1 MTPDALFDYLERKA
15 IESQVIPHDPGNG
28 KVAFFAIDNPYDL
41 EEFENAVR
49 NTLTFPA
56 MLAEQNDGLLNDQ
69 TSNNYT
75 NTLRSGFMILDKRRD
90 NESIRNVRSR
100 CFQIGFDLLTAIR
113 KDQPNKIIIGKRVI
127 FNINLAYIPVGPINT
142 DYYGYQF
149 EIEFIVNF
157 TFHQNGNSNP

>member
-1 MTPDALFDYLERKA
+1 MTPDTLFEYLERKA
-15 IESQVIPHDPGNG
+15 SENDSIPHDPEIG

-56 MLAEQNDGLLNDQ
+56 MLAEQNNGLLTDN

-75 NTLRSGFMILDKRRD
+75 NNLRSSFMILDKRRD
-90 NESIRNVRSR
+90 SEKIRNVRSR
-100 CFQIGFDLLTAIR
+100 CFQIGLDILAAIR
-113 KDQPNKIIIGKRVI
+113 KDQPGNIFPGKRI
-127 FNINLAYIPVGPINT
+127 NFKINLAYIPIGPINT
-142 DYYGYQF
+142 EYYGYQF

-157 TFHQNGNSNP
+157 NF